1 MRRMRAG
8 NCSREVYG
16 DAEDGATGPSEW
28 NTFRRANRPASGGC
42 WGLGRP
48 APIHR
53 SIRRLLGDAN
63 SRRWLG
69 SGGVD
74 DHPGQDT
81 RGSSEPVTTQRL
93 GTNEGSDI
101 PFPACRAA
109 RIGSGS
115 AVQPRAQLE
124 QTREPDND
132 AGQSHRQVPEGD
144 RPVRSHPYMG
154 CALCPGEPTRN
165 GKTPSVSAGQP
176 GCGAPRRN
184 RTGDPILTM
193 EPPRTAVRTPVFPA
207 HARP

>member
-1 MRRMRAG
+1 M
-8 NCSREVYG
+8 
-16 DAEDGATGPSEW
+16 GPPGPQSG
-28 NTFRRANRPASGGC
+28 TPSGGPTVPASGGR

-101 PFPACRAA
+101 PFPACRAE

-124 QTREPDND
+124 QTREPNND

-144 RPVRSHPYMG
+144 RPIRSHPYMG

-193 EPPRTAVRTPVFPA
+193 ELPGTAVRNPVSPGR
-207 HARP
+207 ARP